1 MDCFTKYP
9 SNQVNSATLALEFAG
24 NGPWIINL
32 LFFVR
37 YVGNLHKNAT
47 ENVLKALFAVIGNV
61 VDVKMINDA
70 ALSANHYCF
79 ITYETHICAQR
90 ALAAMNGREV
100 YKMPLKVNWATR
112 PDGIKK
118 DTSSNCPFVVLWKQI
133 SFRRGP
139 SHICGRSGAGTD
151 DFGFA
156 KRVREVW
163 WYLRSESGSRCTG
176 TELFQLRILSTKTN
190 RSKGYG
196 FVAFLKKESAEK
208 AISEMNNKSIGGREV
223 RTNWATSRKIPVRD

>member
-1 MDCFTKYP
+1 MISQFTFP
-9 SNQVNSATLALEFAG
+9 SSN
-24 NGPWIINL
+24 
-32 LFFVR
+32 FFFR

-47 ENVLKALFAVIGNV
+47 ESVLKALFAVIGNV

-118 DTSSNCPFVVLWKQI
+118 DTSSNCPFVIYESKFQFVEDHHIFVGDLAQELTTLDLQKEFEKFGDI
-133 SFRRGP
+133 SE
-139 SHICGRSGAGTD
+139 A
-151 DFGFA
+151 
-156 KRVREVW
+156 RVVRDAQVQNCFN
-163 WYLRSESGSRCTG
+163 SESYR
-176 TELFQLRILSTKTN
+176 LRPTDQKDTASW
-190 RSKGYG
+190 R
-196 FVAFLKKESAEK
+196 F
-208 AISEMNNKSIGGREV
+208 
-223 RTNWATSRKIPVRD
+223 